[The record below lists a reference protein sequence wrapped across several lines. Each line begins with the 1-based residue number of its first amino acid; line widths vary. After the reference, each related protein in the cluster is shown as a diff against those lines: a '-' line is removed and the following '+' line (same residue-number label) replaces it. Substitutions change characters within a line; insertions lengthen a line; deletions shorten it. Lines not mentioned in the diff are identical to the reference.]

1 MLMVEFCPSWWCTGA
16 PLLAINN
23 ITMHAMP
30 EMIPYA
36 QTYTQTRNII
46 VCDKVVR
53 NNKQLAR

>member
-30 EMIPYA
+30 EMIPYNRYRLR
-36 QTYTQTRNII
+36 TDIHT
-46 VCDKVVR
+46 D
-53 NNKQLAR
+53 